1 MKLVKLAFKRE
12 TAVPM
17 LALSFAS
24 AVSVALVAAR
34 IIWTRD
40 FVYASL
46 VWNLFLAWVPL
57 VFALLAGDEFY
68 VGTGRNWRFVGFA
81 GAWLLFFPNA
91 PYIFTDVIHLTT
103 YFYNHFWVDLVLILL
118 CALTGFV
125 LGFVSL
131 FLMQGV
137 VRRLFGTA
145 ASWWFIGAV
154 AALSGFGI
162 YLGRFL
168 RFNSW
173 DIILKPFAL
182 SRGIGRWAANPL
194 AHSSTYAFPILFAVF
209 LFVAYVI
216 LYALTHL
223 EHAQDRGIHVASTS
237 EAVPTQV

>member
-1 MKLVKLAFKRE
+1 MKLVKLAFRRE

-24 AVSVALVAAR
+24 AVTIGLVVAR
-34 IIWTRD
+34 IIWTGD
-40 FVYASL
+40 FFYAGL
-46 VWNLFLAWVPL
+46 AWNLFLAWLPL
-57 VFALLAGDEFY
+57 AFALLAREEFQN
-68 VGTGRNWRFVGFA
+68 GPIRNFRFLGFA

-103 YFYNHFWVDLVLILL
+103 YFYNHFWIDLTLVLL
-118 CALTGFV
+118 CGLTGLV

-137 VRRLFGTA
+137 VRRMFGGA
-145 ASWWFIGAV
+145 ASWLFIGAV
-154 AALSGFGI
+154 AGLSGFGI

-173 DIILKPFAL
+173 DVLWKPVAL
-182 SRGIGRWAANPL
+182 SRGIGKWATNPL
-194 AHSSTYAFPILFAVF
+194 AHSTSYAFPVLFAMFVF
-209 LFVAYVI
+209 IAYLM

-223 EHAQDRGIHVASTS
+223 EHAETRT
-237 EAVPTQV
+237 TL